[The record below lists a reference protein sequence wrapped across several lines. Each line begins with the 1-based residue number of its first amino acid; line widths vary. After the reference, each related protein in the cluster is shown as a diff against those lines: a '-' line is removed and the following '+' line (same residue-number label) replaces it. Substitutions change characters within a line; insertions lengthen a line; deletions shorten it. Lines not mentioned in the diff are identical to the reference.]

1 MIRFTPFKC
10 YLNCYLFTSFKV
22 FFVNPL
28 DLKSIELLSVANEL
42 LQNSFPVRSGTL
54 IFLFLSK
61 ELTKGL
67 WRFGGLSQFLGP
79 VFAGT
84 FTFIWR
90 FIAKK

>member
-10 YLNCYLFTSFKV
+10 YLNFYLFTSFKV

-28 DLKSIELLSVANEL
+28 DLKTIELLNVANEL
-42 LQNSFPVRSGTL
+42 LQNSFPVRYGTL

-67 WRFGGLSQFLGP
+67 LDSGGLS
-79 VFAGT
+79 V
-84 FTFIWR
+84 
-90 FIAKK
+90 